1 MPYENPIVHKAPNN
15 LAGNEKTLRS
25 PQPRLPLNRILAI
38 VGVVGVVGFIAV
50 IIASYYWL

>member
-1 MPYENPIVHKAPNN
+1 MPYENPIVHKVPNN

-38 VGVVGVVGFIAV
+38 VGVVGFIAV